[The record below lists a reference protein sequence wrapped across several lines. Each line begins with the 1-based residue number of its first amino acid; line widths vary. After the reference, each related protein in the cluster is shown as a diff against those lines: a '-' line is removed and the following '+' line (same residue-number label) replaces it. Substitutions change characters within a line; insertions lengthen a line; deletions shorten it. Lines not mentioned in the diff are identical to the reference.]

1 MGFKCGIVGLPNV
14 GKSSLFNALTSAGI
28 AAENYPF
35 CTIEPNIGIVV
46 VSDKRLSAIAE
57 IACSRK
63 VIPSSME
70 FVDIAG
76 LVAGASKGEGL
87 GNKFLAH
94 IRETAAI
101 AHVVRCFHDDN
112 ITHVLGK
119 IDPVSDIEVIET
131 ELALADLE
139 ACARGLERAEK
150 QARSGDKDQKQ
161 RAQSFKVLL
170 SLLEAGTPVRAG
182 NLDDGDGPALLAKEM
197 ALLTA
202 KPLLF
207 VANVAEDELQ
217 GSDEAAVVV
226 AYAEK
231 IGAECIVL
239 CASIEAEIAA
249 LPEHERDEFLSD
261 IGIAESGLDQV
272 IRSGHRL
279 LGLQSY
285 FTAGPKESRAWTIPI
300 GSLAPQAAGVIHTD
314 FERGFIRAEVI
325 TYHDFIEYKGESK
338 ARELGKLRVEGK
350 EYVVKDGDVMHFR
363 FNV

>member
-1 MGFKCGIVGLPNV
+1 MWVSLP
-14 GKSSLFNALTSAGI
+14 FLTH
-28 AAENYPF
+28 F

-46 VSDKRLSAIAE
+46 VPDKRLNAIAE
-57 IACSRK
+57 IACSIK

-76 LVAGASKGEGL
+76 LVEGASKGEGL

-112 ITHVLGK
+112 ITHVSGNV
-119 IDPVSDIEVIET
+119 DPISDIEVIET

-139 ACARGLERAEK
+139 SCTRGLERAEK
-150 QARSGDKDQKQ
+150 QAKSGDKDQKL
-161 RAQSFKVLL
+161 RVQSFKVLL
-170 SLLEAGTPVRAG
+170 GLLEAGTPVRAG
-182 NLDDGDGPALLAKEM
+182 NLEDEEGPALLAQEM

-217 GSDEAAVVV
+217 GSDEAAAVI

-239 CASIEAEIAA
+239 CASVEAEIAA
-249 LPEHERDEFLSD
+249 LPEDERGEFLSD
-261 IGIAESGLDQV
+261 LGIAESGLDQV
-272 IRSGHRL
+272 IRAGHHL
-279 LGLQSY
+279 LGLQNY
-285 FTAGPKESRAWTIPI
+285 FTAGPKESRAWTVPI
-300 GSLAPQAAGVIHTD
+300 GARAPQAAGVIHTD

-325 TYHDFIEYKGESK
+325 AYQDFIEYKGESK